1 MGRISTA
8 APEVANNTVGLHPHK
23 THVHIRA
30 ETRVASAGRGN
41 KKLHPN
47 HKFGHK
53 EMCQSGDGSSYRG
66 HVSMTAYG
74 SKCRMWNRTR
84 HPWGALEG
92 VGRHN
97 YCRNPDQSWMPWCFI
112 RKGRR
117 IVREI
122 CRIPKCSTGATKPPP
137 VVDTELTC
145 GERSERRR
153 NKVVGGSFTAIESH
167 PWVAAIYR
175 QGSFLC
181 GGSLISPC
189 WVLTAAHC
197 FIGSEETKAEDL
209 TVYLGKSAINETNG
223 DNEQSFTVV
232 KQITHQNYNQSTYD
246 NDIALLM
253 IKSPDGGCAAKTPS
267 TRTVCLPPAH
277 THLPVGFPCSVAG
290 FGKETYGAWRY
301 SQYLKQAEVR
311 LISRAECKRESYYG
325 NLISDNMICAGSPDW
340 TADACE
346 GDSGGPLVCD
356 VSGRLFLFG
365 VVSWGDNCA
374 KKDKPGVYTQV
385 TNYNSWIAE
394 KTGLPQYTQGIM
406 YPTK

>member
-1 MGRISTA
+1 
-8 APEVANNTVGLHPHK
+8 
-23 THVHIRA
+23 
-30 ETRVASAGRGN
+30 
-41 KKLHPN
+41 
-47 HKFGHK
+47 
-53 EMCQSGDGSSYRG
+53 MCQSGDGSSYRG
-66 HVSMTAYG
+66 FESKTASG
-74 SKCRMWNRTR
+74 SKCLFWSRVR
-84 HPWGALEG
+84 HDWGASEG
-92 VGRHN
+92 VGRHP
-97 YCRNPDQSWMPWCFI
+97 YCRNPDQSLMPWCYV

-117 IVREI
+117 TVRKF
-122 CRIPKCSTGATKPPP
+122 CRIPKCSTPSTKAPP

-153 NKVVGGSFTAIESH
+153 HKVVGGSFTAIESH
-167 PWVAAIYR
+167 PWVAAIYHKGR
-175 QGSFLC
+175 FLC

-189 WVLTAAHC
+189 WVLSAAHC
-197 FIGSEETKAEDL
+197 FADSDDIKTEDL
-209 TVYLGKSAINETNG
+209 TVYLGKSAINETNA
-223 DNEQSFTVV
+223 DNEQFFTVE
-232 KQITHQNYNQSTYD
+232 KQISHKDLDASINYNH
-246 NDIALLM
+246 DIALLL
-253 IKSPDGGCAAKTPS
+253 IKSPDGGCAAKTAS

-290 FGKETYGAWRY
+290 FGTEAFGASS

-311 LISRAECKRESYYG
+311 LISQADCRRESYYG
-325 NLISDNMICAGSPDW
+325 DLISDNMMCAGSPDW

-385 TNYNSWIAE
+385 TSYNDWIAE
-394 KTGLPQYTQGIM
+394 NTGLPQYTRGIM